1 MHFFFSAGEPS
12 GDQHAAHLLH
22 ALQARVPN
30 ARFSGFGGTHL
41 EQAGAEVLYPLTDM
55 AVFGI
60 TAVLPL
66 LKKFYDVAQIG
77 RRFIQEQ
84 RPDAVILVDF
94 PGFNWHI
101 AKYAKQAGIPVYYYC
116 PPQLWAWG
124 GWRIKKIR
132 KYVDCVLSVLP
143 FEAEWYRKQGVD
155 VEYVGHPFFDEV
167 AEKQLDEAFCR
178 DLRESAPRLV
188 GFLPGS
194 RRSEVTR
201 NFPAMIEV
209 ARQIHRD
216 HPDVRFPVACY
227 KEYQRDWCEA
237 ELQKTGESLPLDF
250 HVGRTSEIIATM
262 DCCLMVSGSV
272 SLEVLARGKPAAVTY
287 CANLTNYLFGKLV
300 VKIKYMSL
308 TNLMVDREMLPE
320 FLYVQNV
327 PKHAAKMHAVIDRW
341 LRFPLE
347 MESLA
352 HEQEEL
358 RRSIVQTGGVT
369 KAADTVLKLLG
380 HEAGERAAA

>member
-30 ARFSGFGGTHL
+30 ARFSGFGGVHL
-41 EQAGAEVLYPLTDM
+41 EQVGAEVLYPLTDM
-55 AVFGI
+55 AVIGI

-66 LKKFYDVAQIG
+66 LKKFYDVAQMG
-77 RRFIQEQ
+77 RRFIEEQ

-143 FEAEWYRKQGVD
+143 FEAQWYRNQGVR
-155 VEYVGHPFFDEV
+155 VEYVGHPFFDEI
-167 AEKQLDEAFCR
+167 AEKQIDEEFCH

-194 RRSEVTR
+194 RRNEVTR
-201 NFPAMIEV
+201 NFPAMLEV
-209 ARQIHRD
+209 ARKIHRD

-237 ELQKTGESLPLDF
+237 ELKKTGELLPLDF

-287 CANLTNYLFGKLV
+287 RPNLTNYVFGKAV
-300 VKIKYMSL
+300 VQIKYMSL

-320 FLYVQNV
+320 FLYVYNV
-327 PKHAAKMHAVIDRW
+327 EKHAAKMHSVIDRW

-347 MESLA
+347 MQSLA
-352 HEQEEL
+352 REQDEL
-358 RRSIVQTGGVT
+358 RQSIVQTGGVT
-369 KAADTVLKLLG
+369 KAADTVLTLLG
-380 HEAGERAAA
+380 HEASERIAA

>member
-22 ALQARVPN
+22 ALQARMPQ
-30 ARFSGFGGTHL
+30 ARFSGFGGVHL

-55 AVFGI
+55 AVIGI

-66 LKKFYDVAQIG
+66 LKKFYDVAQMG
-77 RRFIQEQ
+77 RRFIEEQ

-143 FEAEWYRKQGVD
+143 FEAQWYRNQGVR
-155 VEYVGHPFFDEV
+155 VEYVGHPFFDEI
-167 AEKQLDEAFCR
+167 AEKQIDEEFCR

-194 RRSEVTR
+194 RRNEVTR
-201 NFPAMIEV
+201 NFPAMLEV
-209 ARQIHRD
+209 ARKIHRD

-227 KEYQRDWCEA
+227 KEYQRDWCAA
-237 ELQKTGESLPLDF
+237 ELKKTGELLPLDF

-287 CANLTNYLFGKLV
+287 RPNLTNYVFGKAV
-300 VKIKYMSL
+300 VQIKYMSL

-320 FLYVQNV
+320 FLYVYNV
-327 PKHAAKMHAVIDRW
+327 EKHAAKMHSVIDRW

-347 MESLA
+347 MQSLA
-352 HEQEEL
+352 REQDEL
-358 RRSIVQTGGVT
+358 RQSIVQTGGVT

-380 HEAGERAAA
+380 HETSERVAA

>member
-22 ALQARVPN
+22 ALQKRIPE
-30 ARFSGFGGTHL
+30 ARFSGFGGPHL
-41 EQAGAEVLYPLTDM
+41 EQAGAEVLYPLTGM
-55 AVFGI
+55 AVMGI

-66 LKKFYDVAQIG
+66 IKKFYDIAQQG
-77 RRFIQEQ
+77 RRFIEEQ

-116 PPQLWAWG
+116 PPQLWAWA
-124 GWRIKKIR
+124 GWRIKKVR

-143 FEAEWYRKQGVD
+143 FEAEWYRNQGVR
-155 VEYVGHPFFDEV
+155 VEYVGHPFFDEI
-167 AEKQLDEAFCR
+167 AEKQLDEEFCR
-178 DLRESAPRLV
+178 DLRESAPHLV

-194 RRSEVTR
+194 RRNEVTR
-201 NFPAMIEV
+201 NFPAMLEV
-209 ARQIHRD
+209 ARRIHRD

-227 KEYQRDWCEA
+227 KECQRDWCET
-237 ELQKTGESLPLDF
+237 ELKKTGEPLPLDF

-272 SLEVLARGKPAAVTY
+272 SLEVLACGKPAAVTY
-287 CANLTNYLFGKLV
+287 RPNFTNYVFGKSV
-300 VKIKYMSL
+300 VKVKYMSL
-308 TNLMVDREMLPE
+308 TNLMVNREMLPE
-320 FLYVQNV
+320 FLYVYNV
-327 PKHAAKMHAVIDRW
+327 QKQAARMHSVIDRW

-347 MESLA
+347 MQSLA
-352 HEQEEL
+352 RELDEL
-358 RRSIVQTGGVT
+358 RQSIVQTGGVT

-380 HEAGERAAA
+380 HVDSERIAA